1 LIGATPIRM
10 FDSERSEPA
19 LFAPGDA
26 VRFEPIDATEFAAI
40 RSAVDTRSYEVESA
54 PFAL

>member
-10 FDSERSEPA
+10 FDPERPEPA

-26 VRFEPIDATEFAAI
+26 VSFQPIDTAAFASI
-40 RSAVDTRSYEVESA
+40 RRAVENRTYEVECA
-54 PFAL
+54 PIVL